1 MTASQILLPGN
12 SEEPKGH
19 TYFWDIHPPGKNGE
33 GDLARSLSRFPKC
46 HHLDPIS
53 FLPPRVRLCNVGPFK
68 DRNCQ
73 RHSPLWES
81 NWWLTREAIVLL
93 VTLKCHLTQFHS
105 FASFCQDSLPCH
117 LKQAIW
123 FWWASTGTAVK
134 QEQFRIQDEG
144 LWHL

>member
-19 TYFWDIHPPGKNGE
+19 TYFWDIHPPRKNGE

-81 NWWLTREAIVLL
+81 NWWLTREAIVLHGDPEMSSNP
-93 VTLKCHLTQFHS
+93 VSQ
-105 FASFCQDSLPCH
+105 FCQLLSRQLAVSPETDH
-117 LKQAIW
+117 LILMGLNWYSCK
-123 FWWASTGTAVK
+123 TGTV
-134 QEQFRIQDEG
+134 
-144 LWHL
+144 

>member
-19 TYFWDIHPPGKNGE
+19 TYFWDIHPPRKNGE

-53 FLPPRVRLCNVGPFK
+53 FLSPRVRLCNVGPFK

-81 NWWLTREAIVLL
+81 NWWLTREAIVLHGDPEMSSNP
-93 VTLKCHLTQFHS
+93 VSQ
-105 FASFCQDSLPCH
+105 FCQLLSRQLAVSPETGH
-117 LKQAIW
+117 LILMGLNWYSCK
-123 FWWASTGTAVK
+123 TGTV
-134 QEQFRIQDEG
+134 
-144 LWHL
+144 